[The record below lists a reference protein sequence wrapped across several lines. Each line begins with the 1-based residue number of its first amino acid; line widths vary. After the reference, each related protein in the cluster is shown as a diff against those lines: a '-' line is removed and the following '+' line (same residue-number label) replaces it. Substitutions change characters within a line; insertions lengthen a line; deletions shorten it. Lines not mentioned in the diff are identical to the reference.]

1 MSRAADDL
9 SGDWRGIFN
18 YPGAGGPPTEFTAA
32 LTDSGGVLT
41 GSTEEPSRTGAVIAA
56 RIDGRRTGSAVTFMK
71 LYDENQGDYDAVAY
85 EGSVD
90 ADGLEIT
97 GRWSIP
103 GDWSGTF
110 IMVRESGVEE
120 EASAEAEQELP

>member
-1 MSRAADDL
+1 
-9 SGDWRGIFN
+9 
-18 YPGAGGPPTEFTAA
+18 
-32 LTDSGGVLT
+32 
-41 GSTEEPSRTGAVIAA
+41 
-56 RIDGRRTGSAVTFMK
+56 MK
-71 LYDENQGDYDAVAY
+71 LYDENRGDYDAVAY
-85 EGSVD
+85 EGAVD
-90 ADGLEIT
+90 AEGLEIT